1 MSKNLFILSV
11 LMMIFRFAF
20 SQGIQIERN
29 FIWTEYSEKEG
40 VLFEYKFEECNI
52 PSEGFFRE
60 YVLVRLTNSNNY
72 DVIVDWDIVKWYG
85 LSCVNCDHSN
95 KEQHRSVSLKAG
107 SVLEGT
113 CALNEFPKMK
123 MFSKF
128 LNFDAPDSE
137 LTNFQL
143 ENIEVKPLK

>member
-1 MSKNLFILSV
+1 
-11 LMMIFRFAF
+11 MMRKLYFFAF
-20 SQGIQIERN
+20 MALFSYVSVSQNVQIERH
-29 FIWTEYSEKEG
+29 FFWSEYVEKEG

-72 DVIVDWDIVKWYG
+72 DVVVDWDIVKWYG
-85 LSCVNCDHSN
+85 LSCVNCDYSN

-107 SVLEGT
+107 FVLEGS
-113 CALNEFPKMK
+113 CALDEFPKMK